1 MCLTHVSSKA
11 IQSLDSS
18 THSCS
23 LCAQEPP
30 IQKTLHCFSVTV
42 PLAFYLASSYTIS
55 LESVLFLFLSVF
67 WDTIFLVTKFSLFF
81 LLPFFYYIYFTIFLL
96 PLENPG
102 GRNYLCFPLITSI
115 WLADQ
120 QFVSKKRKP
129 GWVKAILTFQGVTLS
144 K

>member
-30 IQKTLHCFSVTV
+30 IQKTLHYFSVTV

-55 LESVLFLFLSVF
+55 LESVLFSFLSF
-67 WDTIFLVTKFSLFF
+67 GILFFGHKIFTFF
-81 LLPFFYYIYFTIFLL
+81 LLSFFYYIYFTIFLL

-102 GRNYLCFPLITSI
+102 GRNYFCVCPSLPASDWLTSN
-115 WLADQ
+115 
-120 QFVSKKRKP
+120 
-129 GWVKAILTFQGVTLS
+129 LS
-144 K
+144 PRNGSLVG